1 MHAWMPQTRLLF
13 EFPGLEL
20 PFTDWVPLI
29 ALFNVSV
36 EVRFLCDFRP
46 TRPIFWGN
54 GGGRPIASWL
64 VSSPPSRPLSSEDL
78 ASIIWDS
85 QPPMSLNGGGWDLRK
100 ASETNGGRSKDTGCT
115 DEDAFEATS
124 KLVPDGLPTKA
135 GAAGTGAAAAEA
147 IWTSSYAK
155 SSEYSLISLVVSKW
169 SMRTLELSSS
179 LDGLCG
185 WW

>member
-1 MHAWMPQTRLLF
+1 MDNSIQSGGVALVGNGGVELGEELSELPLRSWLSLLF

-78 ASIIWDS
+78 ASII
-85 QPPMSLNGGGWDLRK
+85 
-100 ASETNGGRSKDTGCT
+100 
-115 DEDAFEATS
+115 
-124 KLVPDGLPTKA
+124 
-135 GAAGTGAAAAEA
+135 
-147 IWTSSYAK
+147 
-155 SSEYSLISLVVSKW
+155 
-169 SMRTLELSSS
+169 
-179 LDGLCG
+179 
-185 WW
+185 